1 MLLSSEEVPNV
12 SLAAEAPQR
21 KSEVRERSQDVQSC
35 LRMEKARA
43 GLGMARAGEGQRSA
57 LMRKQA

>member
-1 MLLSSEEVPNV
+1 M
-12 SLAAEAPQR
+12 SLWAAEAPQR
-21 KSEVRERSQDVQSC
+21 KSEVRERRQNVQSR
-35 LRMEKARA
+35 LRMEKAGA